1 MKDWYMLGSGEDMLQ
16 SIKYY
21 LSTIRLMIDKS
32 RVFIKRDGIDV
43 NWAAGELVCGETLG
57 LLGINAGELGYND
70 RNQMIIPN
78 RIIKI
83 ANKHTKEFI
92 LKRRHVRV
100 LADTDKSLK
109 EQYRSIIQLRG
120 TI

>member
-1 MKDWYMLGSGEDMLQ
+1 MLGSGKDMLQ

-43 NWAAGELVCGETLG
+43 NWSAGELVCGEVLG
-57 LLGINAGELGYND
+57 LLGINASELGYDN

-78 RIIKI
+78 RVIKI
-83 ANKHTKEFI
+83 ANKHTKQCI
-92 LKRRHVRV
+92 LDRPHVRV
-100 LADTDKSLK
+100 LADSDIPLK
-109 EQYRSIIQLRG
+109 EQYKKIING
-120 TI
+120 